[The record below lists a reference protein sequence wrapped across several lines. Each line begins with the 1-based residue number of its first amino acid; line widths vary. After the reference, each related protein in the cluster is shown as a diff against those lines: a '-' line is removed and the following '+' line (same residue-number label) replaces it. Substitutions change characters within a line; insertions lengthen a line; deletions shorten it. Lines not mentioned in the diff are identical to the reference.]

1 MRTYKQFHMGLIGC
15 GHMGMAIARGAVRKE
30 YLERYQVCV
39 YDPSEEVRDACIR
52 EGFTVLES
60 EKEVAKKAHIV
71 MLAVTPQIIDEVLEN
86 LKGETPDCVL
96 SIVTGVSIKYIQ
108 DALDNAP
115 VIRAMPNTP
124 LQINEGATAL
134 CKSENCKADEYDF
147 VFQLF
152 NSMGVTRTIP
162 EDKMNEVIAVHGST
176 PAYMYYF
183 VECILKD
190 AVSRGIDEYSA
201 RDLLVQ
207 TFIGAGKLLAENRNV
222 PISTFIK
229 EVCSKGGTTIE
240 AITELKARNME
251 EIVHDANEKCIQR
264 AREIGR

>member
-39 YDPSEEVRDACIR
+39 YDPSEEVRAACIR

-124 LQINEGATAL
+124 LQINEGARRTNTTSYSSSSIPWVSHGQSR
-134 CKSENCKADEYDF
+134 K
-147 VFQLF
+147 
-152 NSMGVTRTIP
+152 TR
-162 EDKMNEVIAVHGST
+162 
-176 PAYMYYF
+176 
-183 VECILKD
+183 
-190 AVSRGIDEYSA
+190 
-201 RDLLVQ
+201 
-207 TFIGAGKLLAENRNV
+207 
-222 PISTFIK
+222 
-229 EVCSKGGTTIE
+229 
-240 AITELKARNME
+240 
-251 EIVHDANEKCIQR
+251 
-264 AREIGR
+264 